1 MSALPT
7 SCGSNQKPGSISGS
21 QGPHNPPGWGASTQ
35 RSMVRRH
42 HSTGLATAPSQQC
55 AVSWRRYNVMDT
67 GQTRSGRGTMSSP
80 HEVATLL
87 FGRDKDLE
95 LLHAFVRQSSSDGGA
110 LMLSGAP
117 GVGKTVLLEA
127 VAPYSAMRVS
137 ACCVPLVRSS
147 SPTPSPRSSPRR
159 RKRPRR
165 PEPAA
170 TRRAFI
176 HQSARQSPPVLTDAR
191 PSSRDRCCSSPPPAT
206 ARDQTPAPL
215 RCGQAQHVCPL
226 LRPEPGR

>member
-1 MSALPT
+1 
-7 SCGSNQKPGSISGS
+7 
-21 QGPHNPPGWGASTQ
+21 
-35 RSMVRRH
+35 
-42 HSTGLATAPSQQC
+42 
-55 AVSWRRYNVMDT
+55 
-67 GQTRSGRGTMSSP
+67 MSSP

-147 SPTPSPRSSPRR
+147 RRTSASP
-159 RKRPRR
+159 
-165 PEPAA
+165 A
-170 TRRAFI
+170 
-176 HQSARQSPPVLTDAR
+176 
-191 PSSRDRCCSSPPPAT
+191 
-206 ARDQTPAPL
+206 
-215 RCGQAQHVCPL
+215 
-226 LRPEPGR
+226 